1 MLVRLGNH
9 RPRSPRAS
17 AGGAAERDLYLPHVR
32 GGEGRAGRRTGRSKA
47 RERGMKRTSTLWF
60 CLAAA
65 LCLCPAFLSA
75 HLKLARSLPAPDASL
90 ESSPTALQLWF
101 SEEPVLLMSAMT
113 LTGPTGAIKLEA
125 PRAGGDR
132 SIVAAVGATLEPGA
146 YRIAWK
152 TAGDDGHVISGTVDF
167 SVKARTP
174 PAQ

>member
-1 MLVRLGNH
+1 
-9 RPRSPRAS
+9 
-17 AGGAAERDLYLPHVR
+17 
-32 GGEGRAGRRTGRSKA
+32 
-47 RERGMKRTSTLWF
+47 MKKPAILWF

-65 LCLCPAFLSA
+65 LCLCPVPLSA
-75 HLKLARSLPAPDASL
+75 HLKLTRSAPAADAVL
-90 ESSPTALQLWF
+90 ASPPAALQLWF
-101 SEEPVLLMSAMT
+101 SEEPLLLMSAVT
-113 LTGPTGAIKLEA
+113 LTGPAGAIKLAA

-132 SIVAAVGATLEPGA
+132 SLVVAVGTTLEPGA